1 MLPFQNNTSDLNNP
15 LPSPDHMVSPTSVTF
30 SVPSFESISPMDNK
44 SDSAS
49 IGKSRS
55 GRKGNSAAKR
65 KHESDLKKAIVL
77 VVMNDYS
84 LRQAATAAGVSHETL
99 RRRLQSLKSRTD
111 VNKRANI
118 HLGQKQN
125 SRDEYAS
132 SINIHQKSHQL
143 SHESH
148 YRNDTNYNLAPT
160 TQQLPSSAVAASS
173 HGSDDLY
180 NSKQVSKVLG
190 SIDSFEK
197 LISKEFF
204 FETPEHQKRLC
215 EEFFKVKSSVMNY
228 VDHSVESLQTAR
240 AMVLEEIEYNEHN
253 LVTNVNSNVYNTHNS
268 STSSTNNNIPS
279 NPCEYPTNTKEWIMT
294 QSTESVYQPRSNIP
308 ESRSPI
314 ITQSYQHAQNPA
326 AAISS
331 QILMSTVPAQKP
343 PKISKIG
350 SIDSLI
356 HNENIEDYNHNN
368 KYTNNN
374 INRYPSFVSNNAS
387 HDKYTGYSSHLSNSG
402 NRPALPP
409 PSKKSSQ
416 VSIMALLTEDE

>member
-1 MLPFQNNTSDLNNP
+1 MLPFQNNSDLNNH

-30 SVPSFESISPMDNK
+30 PVPSFESISPMDNK

-111 VNKRANI
+111 FNKRSNI
-118 HLGQKQN
+118 HIGQKRN

-132 SINIHQKSHQL
+132 SINMHQKSHQP

-148 YRNDTNYNLAPT
+148 YRNDANYNLAPT
-160 TQQLPSSAVAASS
+160 TQPLASSSSS

-215 EEFFKVKSSVMNY
+215 EEFFKVKTSVMNY

-253 LVTNVNSNVYNTHNS
+253 PVTNVNSNVYNTHNG
-268 STSSTNNNIPS
+268 STSSNNNNLPS
-279 NPCEYPTNTKEWIMT
+279 NPYEYPTNTKEWIMT
-294 QSTESVYQPRSNIP
+294 QHTESGYQPRNNIS
-308 ESRSPI
+308 ESHSPI

-331 QILMSTVPAQKP
+331 SQILKTTVPAQQL

-356 HNENIEDYNHNN
+356 HNEDIDDYSHNN

-374 INRYPSFVSNNAS
+374 INRYPSYVSNNTS
-387 HDKYTGYSSHLSNSG
+387 LDKSTDYSSHLSNSG
-402 NRPALPP
+402 NKPSPPP
-409 PSKKSSQ
+409 PSTKSSQ
-416 VSIMALLTEDE
+416 VSIMALLTKDE